1 MSETCINEVKTTIEP
16 SAYQLKRYEG
26 NPILSPKAGSD
37 WESEVTTN
45 PAAWYDEAK
54 G

>member
-1 MSETCINEVKTTIEP
+1 MTINP

-26 NPILSPKAGSD
+26 NPILSPKEGSS

-45 PAAWYDEAK
+45 PAAWYAAGLIDIMLVSLD
-54 G
+54 